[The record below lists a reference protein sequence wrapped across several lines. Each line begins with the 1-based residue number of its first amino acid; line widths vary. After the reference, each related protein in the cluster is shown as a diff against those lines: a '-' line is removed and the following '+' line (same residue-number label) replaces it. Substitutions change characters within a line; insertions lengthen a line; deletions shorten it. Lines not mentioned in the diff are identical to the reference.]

1 MGIQAS
7 PGGVASPL
15 SGWRSTRASPR
26 PADALPRVKW
36 FGPAARRSGDPRPL
50 GLRAQSRPQRFA
62 CGAVP
67 RPPLSSEPRSEP
79 NRGAPRPH
87 GGWRQPAAGAQTRL
101 RPSQIPVE
109 RFSRPDGA
117 SGCPCHNHSSVVHT
131 VLSDARSGAHFTLRR
146 RASFLALAD
155 ERTRLPGLHASFGAG
170 AAVIACGVEDE
181 RLHREAVGFGAAAG
195 RCVRGGDPKSGLIA
209 GAGRSAGTGRMSDW
223 SRWAIER
230 RAAHRRPRWDP
241 AEARADG
248 RAARRA
254 RWIHPG
260 PDRQVARALAVR
272 LKRRRSA
279 KSAGPAEYGAWLG
292 GQ

>member
-87 GGWRQPAAGAQTRL
+87 GGWRQPAAG
-101 RPSQIPVE
+101 
-109 RFSRPDGA
+109 
-117 SGCPCHNHSSVVHT
+117 

-181 RLHREAVGFGAAAG
+181 RLHREAVGFGAAEG

-260 PDRQVARALAVR
+260 PDRQIARALAVR